1 MSAPASADIVVIGI
15 GTAGAVLASRLVSA
29 SISVVALEA
38 GADPGPSGTPAWP
51 ADLIDADHVGT
62 SHDWGYSSPA
72 GAAGC
77 WRFPAHG

>member
-15 GTAGAVLASRLVSA
+15 GTADAVLASRLVSA

-38 GADPGPSGTPAWP
+38 GVDPGPSGTPAWP

-62 SHDWGYSSPA
+62 SHDWGYSGP
-72 GAAGC
+72 AAG
-77 WRFPAHG
+77 RRVLAFPAHG